1 MMNQMDK
8 GFHDTEKSDLKAK
21 FIQIRLCMLC
31 SNKVGYDKVSTPLS
45 TLCNLTVTVR
55 KKNKIQFRS
64 PELSCIP
71 MVS

>member
-21 FIQIRLCMLC
+21 FTQIRLCMLC